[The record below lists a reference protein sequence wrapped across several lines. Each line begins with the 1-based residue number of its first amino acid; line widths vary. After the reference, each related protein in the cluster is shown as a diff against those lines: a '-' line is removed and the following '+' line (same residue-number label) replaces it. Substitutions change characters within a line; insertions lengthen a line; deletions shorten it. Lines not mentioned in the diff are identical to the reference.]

1 MPDENTTLSASE
13 TAFFESG
20 GETEIV
26 ETPEAPEVVTE
37 QPEKVE
43 TAETAEPVVEQARD
57 EKGKFVPQVPHSV
70 FHAEREE
77 HKRTKSELQTIK
89 ERQAVLEDR
98 WNTLLKAT
106 AAPEVQEETPPD
118 PNVDVFAALKWTQDK
133 LLEQQKSAQET
144 RQQQEQRE
152 QAQQQ
157 EQQVWTYWQ
166 QDAATYTKENP
177 DFGNAAKWLSDYR
190 DKQLT
195 AYSAVD
201 QRFSSPQAR
210 NAQIELELK
219 DIIIRGAQSGRS
231 PASIVYEIAKG
242 YGYTKPAETTE
253 TVDPANVEL
262 SEKLTTIDKAM
273 AQSKTLGQAAGRAG
287 GDALSAEAIASMP
300 EREFEAWMKT
310 PANAARFRTLMGG

>member
-1 MPDENTTLSASE
+1 MEENNQTLTASE
-13 TAFFESG
+13 SAFFESG
-20 GETEIV
+20 GETPIVDTPETPEVGTPTV
-26 ETPEAPEVVTE
+26 ETP
-37 QPEKVE
+37 E

-57 EKGKFVPQVPHSV
+57 EKGKFIPHAV

-106 AAPEVQEETPPD
+106 AAPEVEDTPPD
-118 PNVDVFAALKWTQDK
+118 PNVDIFEALRWTQAKADR
-133 LLEQQKSAQET
+133 LEKQANEVK
-144 RQQQEQRE
+144 QQQEQQA

-201 QRFSSPQAR
+201 QRFASPQAR
-210 NAQIELELK
+210 NAQIEAELK
-219 DIIIRGAQSGRS
+219 DIVIRGAQSGRS

-242 YGYTKPAETTE
+242 YGYTTKPAEAE

-310 PANAARFRTLMGG
+310 PANAARFKTLMGG

>member
-1 MPDENTTLSASE
+1 MTDENTTLSASE
-13 TAFFESG
+13 NAFFESG
-20 GETEIV
+20 GETPIV
-26 ETPEAPEVVTE
+26 ETPETPEVDTPTVET
-37 QPEKVE
+37 PE
-43 TAETAEPVVEQARD
+43 TAEQPIVEQARD
-57 EKGKFVPQVPHSV
+57 EKGKFVPHQAL
-70 FHAEREE
+70 HAEREE
-77 HKRTKSELQTIK
+77 HKKTRSELQTIK

-98 WNTLLKAT
+98 WNTLLKAS
-106 AAPEVQEETPPD
+106 AAQETPVDEPPD

-144 RQQQEQRE
+144 RQQQERQTQE
-152 QAQQQ
+152 QQA
-157 EQQVWTYWQ
+157 EQQVWSYWQ
-166 QDAATYTKENP
+166 QDAASYTKENP

-201 QRFSSPQAR
+201 QRFASPQAR
-210 NAQIELELK
+210 NAQIETELK
-219 DIIIRGAQSGRS
+219 DIVIRGAQAGRS

-242 YGYTKPAETTE
+242 YGYTTKPVEAETI
-253 TVDPANVEL
+253 DPANVEL

-310 PANAARFRTLMGG
+310 PANAARFKTLMGG

>member
-1 MPDENTTLSASE
+1 MADENTTLSASE
-13 TAFFESG
+13 SAFFESG
-20 GETEIV
+20 GETPIV
-26 ETPEAPEVVTE
+26 ETPEAPEVETPTVETPEIAE
-37 QPEKVE
+37 QPI
-43 TAETAEPVVEQARD
+43 VEQARD
-57 EKGKFVPQVPHSV
+57 EKGKFVPHQAL
-70 FHAEREE
+70 HAEREE
-77 HKRTKSELQTIK
+77 HKKTRSELQTIK

-98 WNTLLKAT
+98 WNTLLKAS
-106 AAPEVQEETPPD
+106 AAQETPVDEPPD

-144 RQQQEQRE
+144 REQQERQTQE
-152 QAQQQ
+152 QQA
-157 EQQVWTYWQ
+157 EQQVWSYWQ
-166 QDAATYTKENP
+166 QDAASYTKENP

-201 QRFSSPQAR
+201 SRFASPQAR
-210 NAQIELELK
+210 NAQIETELK
-219 DIIIRGAQSGRS
+219 DIVIRGAQAGRS

-242 YGYTKPAETTE
+242 YGYATKPAEAE
-253 TVDPANVEL
+253 TIDPANVEL

-310 PANAARFRTLMGG
+310 PANAARFKTLMGG